1 MTARER
7 LDIVLVGG
15 ARDGEEMTIQASEW
29 LVIPRLADVS
39 MHARFMQ
46 VAEDTPLGVHDSQ
59 TFERDVY
66 RRDVIS
72 DRTHRWRYVLEK
84 RR

>member
-7 LDIVLVGG
+7 IDIVLVGG
-15 ARDGEEMTIQASEW
+15 ARDGEEMTIQASER
-29 LVIPRLADVS
+29 LLLPRLAAVNL
-39 MHARFMQ
+39 HARFTL
-46 VAEDTPLGVHDSQ
+46 AEELAVSPA
-59 TFERDVY
+59 FERDVY

-84 RR
+84 QQ